1 MPHPPRLVC
10 FDDSLLEE
18 YDGAFKENNLFLD
31 GGKITD
37 NYDENNSHNNSGN
50 NNNNMNGN
58 REGILGAS
66 SKKNKRE
73 FHRSL
78 LDVAEEKETE
88 QNIER

>member
-1 MPHPPRLVC
+1 VC

-18 YDGAFKENNLFLD
+18 YDGAYKENNLFLD

-37 NYDENNSHNNSGN
+37 NYDENSIHNSV
-50 NNNNMNGN
+50 NNNMNGN
-58 REGILGAS
+58 KDGILGAS

-73 FHRSL
+73 FHRSF